1 MQVLLSGYSYPFQ
14 GKKSRA
20 GAASGPFLLALNHV
34 SWNQM
39 RNFFKMGYISRARR
53 AANSATQAKYSS
65 RRNTLYTRSRGL
77 DQPSPAPA
85 VILQQDQLHREH
97 CRQKEH
103 QSSCLQGCE
112 QG

>member
-77 DQPSPAPA
+77 DQPSPARA
-85 VILQQDQLHREH
+85 VIL
-97 CRQKEH
+97 
-103 QSSCLQGCE
+103 
-112 QG
+112 